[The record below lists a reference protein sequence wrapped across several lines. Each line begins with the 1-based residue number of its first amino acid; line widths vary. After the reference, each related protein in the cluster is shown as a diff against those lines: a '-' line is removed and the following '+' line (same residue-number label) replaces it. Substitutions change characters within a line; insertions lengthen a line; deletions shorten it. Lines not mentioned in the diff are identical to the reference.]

1 MVQIEPDHDINPAT
15 IFVPPHNSV
24 DPEIPIVI
32 PQVETKKYIP
42 PYIDKEALDQSEKE
56 DTLRLEHRR
65 RHAARIVTFAGFEAL
80 ALGITLVL
88 VCILGLGAIP
98 AAWYFAVV
106 LVAGIIVMYAAI
118 SLFRYRYWAYRV
130 VRVALF
136 LAAGGGFFSLLP
148 SGINASAIGIA
159 LGLSMIFLTTP
170 VYCALLDEDVK
181 ALF

>member
-1 MVQIEPDHDINPAT
+1 MVQITPDHEIDPAT
-15 IFVPPHNSV
+15 IFVPPQHSA
-24 DPEIPIVI
+24 DPDKPVALPPLEKKKFLPSYINK
-32 PQVETKKYIP
+32 ETLSK
-42 PYIDKEALDQSEKE
+42 SEKE
-56 DTLRLEHRR
+56 DVTRIEQRR
-65 RHAARIVTFAGFEAL
+65 RNAARIVKVAGFEAL
-80 ALGITLVL
+80 ALGITLVF

-106 LVAGIIVMYAAI
+106 LVAGIIVMYAAV
-118 SLFRYRYWAYRV
+118 SLLRYQYWAYRV

-148 SGINASAIGIA
+148 SGINASATGIA